1 MGDAKAFLQQVKLY
15 DTNIDSKLEEVARL
29 KDLMLKI
36 TTTLKGDPVSGTRT
50 VDKMGDAVSKIV
62 DLEREI
68 NEDIDAYVLLKRQV
82 RDVVEKVKDPD
93 QAAVLYKRYFHY
105 EHWEQIAYEMGY
117 TYRHITRLH
126 GEALQAVRKILNE
139 KDVLK
144 CP

>member
-117 TYRHITRLH
+117 TYRHITRIH
-126 GEALQAVRKILNE
+126 GHALQTVE
-139 KDVLK
+139 KLLK
-144 CP
+144 RESCP